1 MSKLSFID
9 DCVWA
14 NVTLPGRSCVGP
26 IDWLSFAAKL
36 PLMSSENKESEKIRS
51 NSLSGDA
58 GGGSK
63 KFYFLN
69 TAAPSPASSKVRNQ
83 ERNYQSIQNEEKLEL
98 GQSTRQGMNCWK
110 KMFSSKFLGDN
121 EWSWMNPFSW
131 GQENN
136 GYQKVKSPATREKPR
151 KVPVK
156 VEPKVFFANERTFLA
171 WLHMAVT
178 LASISM
184 AIVA

>member
-1 MSKLSFID
+1 MEFF
-9 DCVWA
+9 
-14 NVTLPGRSCVGP
+14 PG
-26 IDWLSFAAKL
+26 
-36 PLMSSENKESEKIRS
+36 ESE
-51 NSLSGDA
+51 
-58 GGGSK
+58 
-63 KFYFLN
+63 
-69 TAAPSPASSKVRNQ
+69 Q
-83 ERNYQSIQNEEKLEL
+83 
-98 GQSTRQGMNCWK
+98 
-110 KMFSSKFLGDN
+110 
-121 EWSWMNPFSW
+121 WSWINPFSW
-131 GQENN
+131 GQEKN